1 MPGAVSDGGENHNGS
16 DIGGSRVPSHCDM
29 DSTSYRV
36 SFPPKKSL
44 FKEFSGAVK
53 DLFFAGDDPLRQY
66 KEQPSWSKRAWLSLK
81 HLFPVLEWGRHYTLG
96 KFKGDFIAGLTIA
109 SLCIPQDIG
118 YSKLAHLPPE
128 IGLYGSFV
136 PPLIY
141 PLLGTSRDL
150 AMGPMAVVSLLL
162 GSLLQNEIDPKKNP
176 LDYKRLAF
184 TATFFAGITQAA
196 LGFFRLGFIIEYLSH
211 AAIIGFMGGAAIII
225 ALQQLKGFLG
235 IKDFTNNTDII
246 SVMKSIFKSAH
257 HGWNWQTILIAASF
271 LGFLLATRHI
281 GKKKKKLFWMSATAP
296 LISVI
301 VSTFFV
307 YITRADK
314 HGVAVVK
321 NIEKGI
327 NPPSASL
334 IYFSGPFMLKG
345 FKIGVEAGLIA
356 LTEAIAVGRTF
367 AGMKD
372 YKLDGNKEMMALG
385 TMNVVGSLTSCYV
398 TTGGFARSAVNSMA
412 GCKTAASNIVMST
425 VVLLTLLF
433 LTPLFKYTPN
443 AILSSI
449 IISAVLGLIDYEAAY
464 HIWKVDKLDFLVCL
478 GAFLGVVFS
487 SVEYG
492 LLLRVAISIAKIL
505 LQATRPKTALL
516 GNLPRTT
523 IYRNIEQYPY
533 VTTVPGMVIVQVDS
547 AIYFTSSNYVKERI
561 LRWLEE
567 EEERQRQQNFPQI
580 EFLIVEL
587 SSVADIDTSGI
598 HALEELFR
606 ALEKRK
612 IQLILANPGPRV
624 IQKLQSAKFIEL
636 IGEDKISLTVGDAV
650 KKFAPK
656 AVDDV

>member
-257 HGWNWQTILIAASF
+257 HGVSLHNMELADNIDRGIISGISSGHKTHWKEKEEA
-271 LGFLLATRHI
+271 LLDVRNR
-281 GKKKKKLFWMSATAP
+281 TAHFSDCIN
-296 LISVI
+296 LLC
-301 VSTFFV
+301 
-307 YITRADK
+307 
-314 HGVAVVK
+314 VK

-464 HIWKVDKLDFLVCL
+464 HIWKVDKLDFL
-478 GAFLGVVFS
+478 
-487 SVEYG
+487 
-492 LLLRVAISIAKIL
+492 VAISIAKIL

>member
-1 MPGAVSDGGENHNGS
+1 MPRAVSDGGENLNGA
-16 DIGGSRVPSHCDM
+16 DIGGSRASSHCV
-29 DSTSYRV
+29 DSTGYRV

-44 FKEFSGAVK
+44 LQEFSGSVK
-53 DLFFAGDDPLRQY
+53 ALFFAGDDPLRQY
-66 KEQPSWSKRAWLSLK
+66 KEQPSWSKRVWLSLQNV
-81 HLFPVLEWGRHYTLG
+81 FPVLEWGRHYTFG
-96 KFKGDFIAGLTIA
+96 KFRGDFVAGLTIA

-150 AMGPMAVVSLLL
+150 AMGPMAVVSLML
-162 GSLLQNEIDPKKNP
+162 GSLLQKEIDPKMHP
-176 LDYKRLAF
+176 LEYKRLAF

-235 IKDFTNNTDII
+235 IKNFTNNTDIV

-271 LGFLLATRHI
+271 LGFLMVTKYI

-345 FKIGVEAGLIA
+345 FKIGVEA
-356 LTEAIAVGRTF
+356 IAVGRTF

-385 TMNVVGSLTSCYV
+385 TMNVVGSLTSCYIA
-398 TTGGFARSAVNSMA
+398 TGGFARSAVNCMA
-412 GCKTAASNIVMST
+412 GCKTAASNIVMSM

-449 IISAVLGLIDYEAAY
+449 IISAVLGLIDYKAAY
-464 HIWKVDKLDFLVCL
+464 HIWKVDKLDFLACL

-487 SVEYG
+487 SVDYG
-492 LLLRVAISIAKIL
+492 LLIAIAISIAKIL
-505 LQATRPKTALL
+505 LQATRPRTALL

-523 IYRNIEQYPY
+523 VYRNIEQYPD
-533 VTTVPGMVIVQVDS
+533 VTTVPGVVIVQVDS
-547 AIYFTSSNYVKERI
+547 AIYFTNSNYVKERI
-561 LRWLEE
+561 LRLLEE
-567 EEERQRQQNFPQI
+567 EEERQRQQNCPQI

-587 SSVADIDTSGI
+587 SPVVDIDTSGI
-598 HALEELFR
+598 HALEELCR
-606 ALEKRK
+606 ALVKCK
-612 IQLILANPGPRV
+612 IQLVLANPGPAV
-624 IQKLQSAKFIEL
+624 IQKLRSAKFIEL
-636 IGEDKISLTVGDAV
+636 IGEDKMCLTVGDAV
-650 KKFAPK
+650 KRFAPK
-656 AVDDV
+656 AVDGV

>member
-1 MPGAVSDGGENHNGS
+1 M
-16 DIGGSRVPSHCDM
+16 
-29 DSTSYRV
+29 
-36 SFPPKKSL
+36 
-44 FKEFSGAVK
+44 
-53 DLFFAGDDPLRQY
+53 
-66 KEQPSWSKRAWLSLK
+66 
-81 HLFPVLEWGRHYTLG
+81 
-96 KFKGDFIAGLTIA
+96 FKGDFVAGLTIA

-118 YSKLAHLPPE
+118 YSKLANLPPE
-128 IGLYGSFV
+128 IGLYSSFV

-141 PLLGTSRDL
+141 TLMGSSRDL
-150 AMGPMAVVSLLL
+150 AIGPVAVVSLLL
-162 GSLLQNEIDPKKNP
+162 GSQLQNEFDPKTHP
-176 LDYKRLAF
+176 LEYRRLAF

-211 AAIIGFMGGAAIII
+211 AAIVGFMAGAAITI

-235 IKDFTNNTDII
+235 IRKFTTNTDIV

-257 HGWNWQTILIAASF
+257 HGWNWQTILIGASF
-271 LGFLLATRHI
+271 LGFLLVTKYI

-301 VSTFFV
+301 ISTFFV

-314 HGVAVVK
+314 HGVAVLAYHWLQVK

-334 IYFSGPFMLKG
+334 IYFSGPFLLKG
-345 FKIGVEAGLIA
+345 LKIGVVAGLIA
-356 LTEAIAVGRTF
+356 LTVKQNPFNFKWEQCADTYVNFYQEAIAIGRTF
-367 AGMKD
+367 AAMKD
-372 YKLDGNKEMMALG
+372 YQLDGNKEMVALG
-385 TMNVVGSLTSCYV
+385 TMNVVASLTSCYI
-398 TTGGFARSAVNSMA
+398 TTGGFGRSAVNCAA
-412 GCKTAASNIVMST
+412 GCRTAASNVVMSI

-433 LTPLFKYTPN
+433 ITPLFKYTPN

-449 IISAVLGLIDYEAAY
+449 IISAVLGLIDYKAAY
-464 HIWKVDKLDFLVCL
+464 IIWKVDKLDFLACL

-492 LLLRVAISIAKIL
+492 LLTAVAISIAKIL

-516 GNLPRTT
+516 GNLPRTA
-523 IYRNIEQYPY
+523 IYKNIEQYQE
-533 VTTVPGMVIVQVDS
+533 VTTVPRVVIVQVDS
-547 AIYFTSSNYVKERI
+547 AIYFTNSNYVKERI

-567 EEERQRQQNFPQI
+567 EEERQRQQKFPQI
-580 EFLIVEL
+580 ECLIVAL
-587 SSVADIDTSGI
+587 SAVADIDTSGI

-612 IQLILANPGPRV
+612 IQLILADPGPTV
-624 IQKLQSAKFIEL
+624 IQKLHAAKFTEL
-636 IGEDKISLTVGDAV
+636 IGDDKISLTVGDAV

-656 AVDDV
+656 AVDSV